1 MFTTVYCLG
10 LLFLFKAMTSDSFST
25 DCGEPGLCHDM
36 LIDQQAC
43 ASLDNC
49 ILQGD
54 SKYVIN
60 YLVFTAL
67 KVILTK
73 MFFLVYQNCYKVSHC
88 IFDWFSTFS
97 GRSVA
102 NATWVSFNSDIQGC
116 TAFNDCGNLDST
128 ANDTVSSPVNCT
140 ICYATGICQ
149 GELLRFVK
157 SESIDDC
164 IDECRMKTN
173 GCKWSS
179 YNFKTGFC
187 DLFEACSQLIA
198 DETWVSS
205 EVNCLTAPPSTSTS
219 TIVSTQTITTST
231 SFPTSLP
238 APMNEKELVWIDGLT
253 RVTRLGNLNYLYKY
267 K

>member
-1 MFTTVYCLG
+1 
-10 LLFLFKAMTSDSFST
+10 
-25 DCGEPGLCHDM
+25 
-36 LIDQQAC
+36 
-43 ASLDNC
+43 
-49 ILQGD
+49 
-54 SKYVIN
+54 
-60 YLVFTAL
+60 
-67 KVILTK
+67 
-73 MFFLVYQNCYKVSHC
+73 
-88 IFDWFSTFS
+88 
-97 GRSVA
+97 
-102 NATWVSFNSDIQGC
+102 
-116 TAFNDCGNLDST
+116 
-128 ANDTVSSPVNCT
+128 
-140 ICYATGICQ
+140 
-149 GELLRFVK
+149 
-157 SESIDDC
+157 
-164 IDECRMKTN
+164 MKTN

-238 APMNEKELVWIDGLT
+238 APMNDKELVWIDGLT